1 MVFNGKT
8 FGFINGNITIL
19 SLIVG
24 MYAAGSDKKSIIG
37 AMVALLVADPLCD
50 AYSLYIAEKED
61 GEKLDEDTQH
71 ISIVKYETIKMML
84 EVILT
89 EREEMD
95 ENLGIHNAK
104 NLSLP
109 FKIAFN
115 TLLRYSIIK
124 HL

>member
-1 MVFNGKT
+1 MLEVLGESYYIDFGELENIINIPKT
-8 FGFINGNITIL
+8 E
-19 SLIVG
+19 
-24 MYAAGSDKKSIIG
+24 KKIEI
-37 AMVALLVADPLCD
+37 D
-50 AYSLYIAEKED
+50 KED
-61 GEKLDEDTQH
+61 GILDEEGQH

-84 EVILT
+84 EVVLT

-95 ENLGIHNAK
+95 ENLGIHNSK

-115 TLLRYSIIK
+115 TLLRYGIIK